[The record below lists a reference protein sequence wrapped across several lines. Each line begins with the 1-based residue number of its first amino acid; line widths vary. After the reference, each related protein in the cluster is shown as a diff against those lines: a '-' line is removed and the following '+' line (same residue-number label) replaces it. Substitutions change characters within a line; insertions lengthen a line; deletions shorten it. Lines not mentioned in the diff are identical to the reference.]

1 MTNNNRENIYRI
13 KSHSNLSQET
23 VEKSLTDYVYSDKKQ
38 WNWFIKI
45 FLLSLGVGFTTA
57 GIIFFFAYNWADLH
71 KFAKLGL
78 VQGVLIATTLSIFIP
93 AFSSTTKN
101 IILTGASVLVGVL
114 FAVFGQ
120 IYQTGANAYDFFM
133 GWSVFITLWVFV
145 SNFPPMWLIHIIL
158 INTTLYLYSEQ
169 VAYYWED
176 RTVFIAHFALNL
188 FFLISTELLLRMRK
202 HIHIP
207 LWFTNAIALLTAFFA
222 TTGVIIELF
231 DYYENSNYILFL
243 IAFLVYAFGVYY
255 AINQKSIFY
264 LAVIAFSSI
273 IIFSGVI
280 VRMGDDIGMFF
291 FVCLFIIGSVTG
303 VIKGLL
309 SLHKTWSN
317 E

>member
-78 VQGVLIATTLSIFIP
+78 VQGILIATTLSIFIP

-133 GWSVFITLWVFV
+133 GWSVFITLWVV
-145 SNFPPMWLIHIIL
+145 ISNFPPLWLIYIIL

-169 VAYYWED
+169 VAYYWEE
-176 RTVFIAHFALNL
+176 RTVFILHFCLNL
-188 FFLISTELLLRMRK
+188 VFLIETVLLQRIRK
-202 HIHIP
+202 EIHIP
-207 LWFTNAIALLTAFFA
+207 TWFTNTIALMTAFFA
-222 TTGVIIELF
+222 TTGIIIELF
-231 DYYENSNYILFL
+231 DYYESSNYILFL
-243 IAFLVYAFGVYY
+243 IVFLVYGFGVYY